1 MNIKEVIE
9 KCNNGDCVVDSNNR
23 KWTVIKCFNIA
34 DLTSGFRFIS
44 DLYRLNELF
53 NLEFKK
59 VYATDWSKVAV
70 DTKILV
76 SFDNEKWYKRYFA
89 KFEDGKIYTFANGTT
104 SFSYNYRELVPW
116 NYAKLYKEDGEEEEN
131 GN

>member
-23 KWTVIKCFNIA
+23 KWTVIKGFNIA
-34 DLTSGFRFIS
+34 DLTSGFSFIS

-53 NLEFKK
+53 DLDFKK
-59 VYATDWSKVAV
+59 VYDVDWTKVEV

-76 SFDNEKWYKRYFA
+76 SEDGDVWCKRYFA
-89 KFEDGKIYTFANGTT
+89 KYENDKVYTFAGGAT
-104 SFSYNYRELVPW
+104 SFSEGGYYISW
-116 NYAKLYKEDGEEEEN
+116 KYAKLYKEDREEEKN

>member
-9 KCNNGDCVVDSNNR
+9 KCTDGDFVIDNFHR
-23 KWTVIKCFNIA
+23 KWKVDKG
-34 DLTSGFRFIS
+34 DLSLDWC
-44 DLYRLNELF
+44 DLNDFYTLKQILD
-53 NLEFKK
+53 LDFKK
-59 VYATDWSKVAV
+59 VYDVDWSKVAV

>member
-23 KWTVIKCFNIA
+23 KWTVIKGFNIA
-34 DLTSGFRFIS
+34 DLTSGFSFIS

-53 NLEFKK
+53 DLDFKK
-59 VYATDWSKVAV
+59 VYDVDWSKVEV

-76 SFDNEKWYKRYFA
+76 SEDGDVWGKRYFA
-89 KFEDGKIYTFANGTT
+89 KYENDKVCTFAGGAT
-104 SFSYNYRELVPW
+104 SFSTDGYYISW
-116 NYAKLYKEDGEEEEN
+116 KYAKLYKEDGEEEKN

>member
-23 KWTVIKCFNIA
+23 KWTVIKGFNIA
-34 DLTSGFRFIS
+34 DLTSGFSFIS

-53 NLEFKK
+53 DLDFKK
-59 VYATDWSKVAV
+59 VYDVDWTKVEV

-76 SFDNEKWYKRYFA
+76 SEDDDVWYKRYFA
-89 KFEDGKIYTFANGTT
+89 KYENDKVCTFVDGAT
-104 SFSYNYRELVPW
+104 SFSTDGYYISW
-116 NYAKLYKEDGEEEEN
+116 KYAKLYKEDGEEEEN

>member
-53 NLEFKK
+53 NLDFKK
-59 VYATDWSKVAV
+59 VYATDWSKIEV

-76 SFDNEKWYKRYFA
+76 SEDGDVWCKRYFA
-89 KFEDGKIYTFANGTT
+89 KYENDKVYTFAGGAT
-104 SFSYNYRELVPW
+104 SFSEGGYYISWE
-116 NYAKLYKEDGEEEEN
+116 YAKLYKEDGEEEEN

>member
-23 KWTVIKCFNIA
+23 KWTVIKGFNIA
-34 DLTSGFRFIS
+34 DLTSGFSFIS

-53 NLEFKK
+53 DLDFKK
-59 VYATDWSKVAV
+59 VYDVDWTKVEV

-76 SFDNEKWYKRYFA
+76 SEDGDVWYKKYFA
-89 KFEDGKIYTFANGTT
+89 KYENDKVYTFIGGAT
-104 SFSYNYRELVPW
+104 SFSSGGYFISW
-116 NYAKLYKEDGEEEEN
+116 KYAKLYKEDGEEEKN

>member
-9 KCNNGDCVVDSNNR
+9 KCNNGDRVVDSNNR

-34 DLTSGFRFIS
+34 DLSSGFRFIS

-53 NLEFKK
+53 NLDFKK
-59 VYATDWSKVAV
+59 VYATDWSKIEV

-76 SFDNEKWYKRYFA
+76 SEDGDVWCKRYFA
-89 KFEDGKIYTFANGTT
+89 KYENDKVYTFAGGAT
-104 SFSYNYRELVPW
+104 SFSEGGYYISWE
-116 NYAKLYKEDGEEEEN
+116 YAKLYKEDGEEEEN

>member
-23 KWTVIKCFNIA
+23 KWTVIKGFNIA
-34 DLTSGFRFIS
+34 DLTSGFSFIS

-53 NLEFKK
+53 DLDFKK
-59 VYATDWSKVAV
+59 VYDVDWTKVEV

-76 SFDNEKWYKRYFA
+76 SEDDDVWYKRYFA
-89 KFEDGKIYTFANGTT
+89 KYENDKVCTFVDGAT
-104 SFSYNYRELVPW
+104 SFSTDGYYISW
-116 NYAKLYKEDGEEEEN
+116 KYAKLYKEDGEEEKN